1 VVFMSEE
8 MLPVSEKLKVLQYE
22 TIFKSGK
29 WWSAVA
35 LLESFGRRQVALYLW
50 ARRGDKWKRKQKYV
64 IHSRGEWIQ
73 IRDAVERFIA
83 ST

>member
-1 VVFMSEE
+1 MSEE

-73 IRDAVERFIA
+73 IRDAVEKFIA

>member
-1 VVFMSEE
+1 MSEE

>member
-1 VVFMSEE
+1 MSEE

-22 TIFKSGK
+22 TIFKSSK

-50 ARRGDKWKRKQKYV
+50 TRRGDKWKRKQKYV

-73 IRDAVERFIA
+73 IKDAVEKFIA

>member
-1 VVFMSEE
+1 MSGE

>member
-1 VVFMSEE
+1 MSEE

-22 TIFKSGK
+22 TIFKSSK

>member
-1 VVFMSEE
+1 MVFMSEE

>member
-1 VVFMSEE
+1 MSEE

-22 TIFKSGK
+22 TIFKSSK

-73 IRDAVERFIA
+73 IRDAVEKFIA

>member
-1 VVFMSEE
+1 MSEE

-22 TIFKSGK
+22 TIFKSSK

-50 ARRGDKWKRKQKYV
+50 TRRGDKWKRKQKYV
-64 IHSRGEWIQ
+64 IHSRGEWTQ
-73 IRDAVERFIA
+73 IRDAVEKFIA